1 MTTDRPKTSNRF
13 YNEEKLPKLLTVEEE
28 KDLAELIKNSNG
40 SKKQEAKNLF
50 IASNLRL
57 VIKIA
62 RSYENLGLDLED
74 LISEGNIGLVSA
86 VDRFD
91 PEKGAKFS
99 TYAGFWI
106 RQRIMRALS
115 NHSSIIRMPCY
126 LKQLYLNY
134 LKYFEAYQEKHDK
147 KPSIKE
153 ISKFLNITERKVK
166 EMLEAASAIISLDCK
181 ISEDNDGDTYAEV
194 IKDEKSDD
202 PLKCL
207 STKNTTEVIDRALQE
222 LDPRERKIIR
232 KRFGLDGD
240 KPNTLEEIGVMFSVT
255 RERIRQIERVALLKF
270 KKEYSKTANF
280 YLD

>member
-1 MTTDRPKTSNRF
+1 VTTDRPKTSNRF

-134 LKYFEAYQEKHDK
+134 LKYLEAYQEKHDK

-194 IKDEKSDD
+194 IKDERSDD

>member
-1 MTTDRPKTSNRF
+1 MITDRPKTSNRF

-91 PEKGAKFS
+91 PKKGAKFS

-134 LKYFEAYQEKHDK
+134 LKYLEAYQEKHDK

-153 ISKFLNITERKVK
+153 ISKFLNITEKKVK

>member
-40 SKKQEAKNLF
+40 SKKQEAKNLL
-50 IASNLRL
+50 ISSNLRL

>member
-1 MTTDRPKTSNRF
+1 MITDRPKTSNRF

>member
-1 MTTDRPKTSNRF
+1 
-13 YNEEKLPKLLTVEEE
+13 
-28 KDLAELIKNSNG
+28 
-40 SKKQEAKNLF
+40 
-50 IASNLRL
+50 
-57 VIKIA
+57 
-62 RSYENLGLDLED
+62 
-74 LISEGNIGLVSA
+74 
-86 VDRFD
+86 
-91 PEKGAKFS
+91 
-99 TYAGFWI
+99 
-106 RQRIMRALS
+106 
-115 NHSSIIRMPCY
+115 MPCY

-134 LKYFEAYQEKHDK
+134 LKYLEAYQEKHDK

-194 IKDEKSDD
+194 IKDERSDD

>member
-1 MTTDRPKTSNRF
+1 VITDRPKTSNRF

-134 LKYFEAYQEKHDK
+134 LKYLEAYQEKHDK

>member
-1 MTTDRPKTSNRF
+1 VITDRPKTSNRF

-134 LKYFEAYQEKHDK
+134 LKYLEAYQEKHDK

-153 ISKFLNITERKVK
+153 ISEFLNITERKVK

-194 IKDEKSDD
+194 IKDERSDD
-202 PLKCL
+202 PLKSL

-240 KPNTLEEIGVMFSVT
+240 KPNTLEEIGAMFSVT

>member
-40 SKKQEAKNLF
+40 PKKQEAKNLF

-134 LKYFEAYQEKHDK
+134 LKYLEAYQEKHDK

-194 IKDEKSDD
+194 IKDERSDD

>member
-1 MTTDRPKTSNRF
+1 VITDRPKTSNRF

-134 LKYFEAYQEKHDK
+134 LKYLEAYQEKHDK

-194 IKDEKSDD
+194 IKDERSDD

>member
-1 MTTDRPKTSNRF
+1 MITDRPKTSNRF

-40 SKKQEAKNLF
+40 SKKQEAKNHF

-62 RSYENLGLDLED
+62 RPYENLGLDLED

-134 LKYFEAYQEKHDK
+134 LKYLEAYQEKHDK

>member
-1 MTTDRPKTSNRF
+1 VITDRPKTSNRF

-28 KDLAELIKNSNG
+28 KDLAKLIKNSNG

-134 LKYFEAYQEKHDK
+134 LKYLEAYQEKHDK

-153 ISKFLNITERKVK
+153 ISKFLNITEKKVK

-194 IKDEKSDD
+194 IKDERSDD

>member
-1 MTTDRPKTSNRF
+1 MTTDRPKTCNRF

-50 IASNLRL
+50 ISSNLRL

-194 IKDEKSDD
+194 IKDEKSDE

-270 KKEYSKTANF
+270 KLEYSKTAIF

>member
-1 MTTDRPKTSNRF
+1 VITDRPKTSNRF

-28 KDLAELIKNSNG
+28 KDLAKLIKNSNG

-50 IASNLRL
+50 ISSNLRL

-153 ISKFLNITERKVK
+153 ISKFLNITEKKVK

-194 IKDEKSDD
+194 IKDERSDD

>member
-1 MTTDRPKTSNRF
+1 MITDRPKTSNRF

-134 LKYFEAYQEKHDK
+134 LKYLEAYQEKHDK

>member
-1 MTTDRPKTSNRF
+1 MITDRPKTSNRF

-28 KDLAELIKNSNG
+28 KDLAKLIKNSNG

-134 LKYFEAYQEKHDK
+134 LKYLEAYQEKHDK

-153 ISKFLNITERKVK
+153 ISKFLNITEKKVK

-194 IKDEKSDD
+194 IKDERSDD

>member
-1 MTTDRPKTSNRF
+1 VTTDRPKTSNRF

-134 LKYFEAYQEKHDK
+134 LKYLEAYQEKHDK

-166 EMLEAASAIISLDCK
+166 EMLEAASSIISLDCK

-194 IKDEKSDD
+194 IKDERSDD

>member
-13 YNEEKLPKLLTVEEE
+13 YNEEKIPKLLTVEEE

-50 IASNLRL
+50 ISSNLRL

>member
-1 MTTDRPKTSNRF
+1 MITDRPKTSNRF

-134 LKYFEAYQEKHDK
+134 LKYLEAYQEKHDK

-194 IKDEKSDD
+194 IKDERSDD

>member
-1 MTTDRPKTSNRF
+1 MITDRPKTSNRF

-50 IASNLRL
+50 ISSNLRL

-134 LKYFEAYQEKHDK
+134 LKYLEAYQEKHDK

-153 ISKFLNITERKVK
+153 ISKFLNITEKKVK

>member
-1 MTTDRPKTSNRF
+1 MTTDGPKTSNRF

-134 LKYFEAYQEKHDK
+134 LKYLEAYQEKHDK

-166 EMLEAASAIISLDCK
+166 EMLEAASSIISLDCK

-194 IKDEKSDD
+194 IKDERSDD

>member
-1 MTTDRPKTSNRF
+1 MITDRPKTSNRF

-28 KDLAELIKNSNG
+28 KDLAELIKNSSG

-134 LKYFEAYQEKHDK
+134 LKYLEAYQEKHDK

-166 EMLEAASAIISLDCK
+166 EMLEAASSIISLDCK

-194 IKDEKSDD
+194 IKDERSDD

>member
-1 MTTDRPKTSNRF
+1 
-13 YNEEKLPKLLTVEEE
+13 
-28 KDLAELIKNSNG
+28 
-40 SKKQEAKNLF
+40 
-50 IASNLRL
+50 
-57 VIKIA
+57 
-62 RSYENLGLDLED
+62 
-74 LISEGNIGLVSA
+74 
-86 VDRFD
+86 
-91 PEKGAKFS
+91 
-99 TYAGFWI
+99 
-106 RQRIMRALS
+106 MRALS

-134 LKYFEAYQEKHDK
+134 LKYLEAYQEKHDK

-166 EMLEAASAIISLDCK
+166 EMLEAASSIISLDCK

-194 IKDEKSDD
+194 IKDERSDD

>member
-91 PEKGAKFS
+91 PEKGAKF
-99 TYAGFWI
+99 
-106 RQRIMRALS
+106 
-115 NHSSIIRMPCY
+115 
-126 LKQLYLNY
+126 
-134 LKYFEAYQEKHDK
+134 
-147 KPSIKE
+147 
-153 ISKFLNITERKVK
+153 LNIWK
-166 EMLEAASAIISLDCK
+166 L
-181 ISEDNDGDTYAEV
+181 
-194 IKDEKSDD
+194 IK
-202 PLKCL
+202 
-207 STKNTTEVIDRALQE
+207 KNMIKNLQ
-222 LDPRERKIIR
+222 
-232 KRFGLDGD
+232 
-240 KPNTLEEIGVMFSVT
+240 
-255 RERIRQIERVALLKF
+255 
-270 KKEYSKTANF
+270 
-280 YLD
+280 

>member
-134 LKYFEAYQEKHDK
+134 LKYLEAYQEKHDK

-166 EMLEAASAIISLDCK
+166 EMLEAASSIISLDCK

-194 IKDEKSDD
+194 IKDERSDD

>member
-134 LKYFEAYQEKHDK
+134 LKYLEAYQEKHDK

-194 IKDEKSDD
+194 IKDERSDD

>member
-28 KDLAELIKNSNG
+28 KNLAELIKNSNG

-134 LKYFEAYQEKHDK
+134 LKYLEAYQEKHDK

-194 IKDEKSDD
+194 IKDERSDD

>member
-50 IASNLRL
+50 ISSNLRL

-134 LKYFEAYQEKHDK
+134 LKYLEAYQEKHDK

-153 ISKFLNITERKVK
+153 ISKFLNITEKKVK

>member
-28 KDLAELIKNSNG
+28 KDLAELIKNSSG

-134 LKYFEAYQEKHDK
+134 LKYLEAYQEKHDK

-166 EMLEAASAIISLDCK
+166 EMLEAASSIISLDCK

-194 IKDEKSDD
+194 IKDERSDD

>member
-1 MTTDRPKTSNRF
+1 MITDRPKTSNRF

-28 KDLAELIKNSNG
+28 KDLAKLIKNSNG

-50 IASNLRL
+50 ISSNLRL

-153 ISKFLNITERKVK
+153 ISKFLNITEKKVK

-194 IKDEKSDD
+194 IKDERSDD

>member
-1 MTTDRPKTSNRF
+1 VITDRPKTSNRF

-91 PEKGAKFS
+91 PKKGAKFS

-134 LKYFEAYQEKHDK
+134 LKYLEAYQEKHDK

-153 ISKFLNITERKVK
+153 ISKFLNITEKKVK

>member
-1 MTTDRPKTSNRF
+1 MITDRPKTSNRF

-134 LKYFEAYQEKHDK
+134 LKYLEAYQEKHDK

-153 ISKFLNITERKVK
+153 ISEFLNITERKVK

-194 IKDEKSDD
+194 IKDERSDD
-202 PLKCL
+202 PLKSL

-240 KPNTLEEIGVMFSVT
+240 KPNTLEEIGAMFSVT